1 MTDDERKWRNRL
13 LIMTLVRLS
22 GIAIISAGLLIA
34 FSDLLVPGGSRLI
47 GALVI
52 VAGTIDAAFAPVLL
66 QRAWNRQP

>member
-13 LIMTLVRLS
+13 LLMTLVRLS

-34 FSDLLVPGGSRLI
+34 FSDLLVPGGSRVI

-66 QRAWNRQP
+66 QRNWDRQP